1 MKNIDTYFTKEIP
14 NYKIEYHFNKNNIFY
29 SSLSHKNKNKNKKNY
44 FPSAELEKSN
54 IKSDNKK
61 PLKNIYLSFNKSSN
75 TLNSNTK
82 INNTSYDLHNNKKE
96 QINKSPLHFSNIN
109 NLNISNISNR
119 NNNLNVIPIIPNSK
133 YRKKNEPKEIIDNK
147 LNNVKK
153 NRKLSFIN
161 VSKNNQNLEGS
172 YQRHNHSFFEVKSLT
187 KDFSSDKKNNLSI
200 NIKNNNSRV
209 NYLYPD
215 KIKEASITKTINT
228 SKDNNNKNYKNKVL
242 NINYNI
248 NNNINLIINSKK
260 IKYIPKNNEFIL
272 NKNKISLKNISSNRL
287 IKTNIRN
294 EITPKKNS
302 LQKINKINSYFFS
315 YIPKTKKEMTKLR
328 HKKKKKLNKENKL
341 LLQNLNSKIF
351 EEDFPIKIKYNRI
364 YRINRQLK
372 PQIALRLTLFKLEKE
387 ENERYFFVN
396 IFYSE
401 NIRYPSI
408 NNKSEFYF

>member
-1 MKNIDTYFTKEIP
+1 MKNIDTYFTKAIP
-14 NYKIEYHFNKNNIFY
+14 DYKIEYHFNKNNIFY
-29 SSLSHKNKNKNKKNY
+29 SSSSHKNKNKNKKNY
-44 FPSAELEKSN
+44 FPSSELEKSN

-75 TLNSNTK
+75 TLNSNTTK
-82 INNTSYDLHNNKKE
+82 NNTSYDLHKNKNA
-96 QINKSPLHFSNIN
+96 QITKSPIHISNIS

-133 YRKKNEPKEIIDNK
+133 YRKKNEPKVIIENK

-153 NRKLSFIN
+153 NRKFSFIN
-161 VSKNNQNLEGS
+161 VSKTNQNLNVS
-172 YQRHNHSFFEVKSLT
+172 SQRHNHSFFEVKSLT
-187 KDFSSDKKNNLSI
+187 KDFSSEKKNNLSI
-200 NIKNNNSRV
+200 TIKNNNSRI
-209 NYLYPD
+209 NYLYND
-215 KIKEASITKTINT
+215 KIKGTNTTRTIITN
-228 SKDNNNKNYKNKVL
+228 KDNNKNYKNKVL

-272 NKNKISLKNISSNRL
+272 NNKNKISLKSISSNRL

-302 LQKINKINSYFFS
+302 IQKINKINSYFFS
-315 YIPKTKKEMTKLR
+315 YIPKTKKEINKSR

-351 EEDFPIKIKYNRI
+351 EEDFPIKIKYNRN
-364 YRINRQLK
+364 YKINRQLK
-372 PQIALRLTLFKLEKE
+372 PQISLRLALFKLDKE

-401 NIRYPSI
+401 NIRNPPNI
-408 NNKSEFYF
+408 NKSDFYF